1 MSRRRR
7 PGTRFSTGRPRTR
20 CRLSRRRTRTAWSGT
35 GSPAPRRADRAVA
48 TGPSDGRTLSWRP
61 RALQRFAHRDRVLLV
76 PRIAIERLGL
86 RVHATREDDHV
97 RRALLLGQA
106 FEVLHEARG
115 HAEAAGIRLD
125 EEFRHLRIRRWIE
138 GRRDSEARESH
149 ESTAS
154 LRHDNRFE
162 ALHLTESPGNR
173 PFHDRL
179 AKVGA
184 VECLEQR
191 DEGRGVFA
199 VHEANSEAGSPRL
212 DGHAFTP
219 PLSRNAGP

>member
-1 MSRRRR
+1 MRPVRTTMCVAPCSFARPSRYFTSRDA
-7 PGTRFSTGRPRTR
+7 TPR
-20 CRLSRRRTRTAWSGT
+20 
-35 GSPAPRRADRAVA
+35 
-48 TGPSDGRTLSWRP
+48 
-61 RALQRFAHRDRVLLV
+61 
-76 PRIAIERLGL
+76 
-86 RVHATREDDHV
+86 
-97 RRALLLGQA
+97 
-106 FEVLHEARG
+106 
-115 HAEAAGIRLD
+115 
-125 EEFRHLRIRRWIE
+125 
-138 GRRDSEARESH
+138 RRDSEARESH
-149 ESTAS
+149 QSTAS

-173 PFHDRL
+173 PFDDRL

-199 VHEANSEAGSPRL
+199 AHEANSEAGRPRL

>member
-1 MSRRRR
+1 MRVDHESSQ
-7 PGTRFSTGRPRTR
+7 TTWYAILDRTPPNSVSIFPTTNQN
-20 CRLSRRRTRTAWSGT
+20 RLEWYRVALRQ
-35 GSPAPRRADRAVA
+35 ADRAVA
-48 TGPSDGRTLSWRP
+48 TGPSDGRTRSWRP
-61 RALQRFAHRDRVLLV
+61 WGLQRLAHRDRVLLV
-76 PRIAIERLGL
+76 PRIAIKRLGL
-86 RVHATREDDHV
+86 RVHATGEDDHV

-149 ESTAS
+149 ESTAP

-173 PFHDRL
+173 PFPDRL
-179 AKVGA
+179 AKV
-184 VECLEQR
+184 
-191 DEGRGVFA
+191 
-199 VHEANSEAGSPRL
+199 
-212 DGHAFTP
+212 
-219 PLSRNAGP
+219 